1 MISTSTQLASACRK
15 ALTTL
20 SDAIGCRI
28 TRKCDGATDSNRVC
42 TSGVDAYDA
51 TDAKTFLH
59 VSRGAARHRLAVA
72 ARCVGGDVAGGRAGQ
87 ACEPGSPLGP
97 AAAGGGGDRA
107 VRGSLHSRRLPAVRG
122 SRGGR
127 VALLRPG

>member
-20 SDAIGCRI
+20 SDAVWCRI
-28 TRKCDGATDSNRVC
+28 TRKCEGATASNRVS

-59 VSRGAARHRLAVA
+59 VSRGTARHRLAVA

-87 ACEPGSPLGP
+87 ASEPGTPLWP
-97 AAAGGGGDRA
+97 VAAVGGHER
-107 VRGSLHSRRLPAVRG
+107 
-122 SRGGR
+122 
-127 VALLRPG
+127 